1 MSTAAAAAASSDVQ
15 ERQRNVLTGS
25 STRPDQYETPYA
37 GTSDSAVQLSVST
50 GTPSARASNRPSD
63 RRMSPGPADAYLAEK
78 APMSLKSVPSL
89 VPGSSSVDEVMGTT
103 PSAKL
108 RGSI

>member
-63 RRMSPGPADAYLAEK
+63 RRMSPSDLLRRSMLLRNAR
-78 APMSLKSVPSL
+78 
-89 VPGSSSVDEVMGTT
+89 
-103 PSAKL
+103 KL
-108 RGSI
+108 TCRLQRVVH